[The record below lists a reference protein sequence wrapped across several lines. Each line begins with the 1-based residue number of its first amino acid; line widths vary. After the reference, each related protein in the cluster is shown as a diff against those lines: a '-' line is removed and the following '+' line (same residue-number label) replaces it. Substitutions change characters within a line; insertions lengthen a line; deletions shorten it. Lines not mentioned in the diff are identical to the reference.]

1 MLALRGALL
10 YKWCLLLVTGYKYE
24 HVVGDATFGHRPK
37 ARGPRSKEKQAKRK
51 PT

>member
-37 ARGPRSKEKQAKRK
+37 AREPRRKEKEAKRK